1 MRNARFWRLAVIITT
16 AGGLSLGAAGT
27 ALAGGGARPD
37 ISVTIGTTSTF
48 VPVSGDT
55 MVRFGAPPPE
65 DSANVSGSVTG
76 IPPGLTT
83 VVVTLLEKP
92 FGTTAFAGTR
102 DSATLLPADGSAAY
116 TFPVRPTVATSYE
129 VVVSETAGSAPLR
142 ASGPRTVYV
151 IPDVTV
157 TGLKCARPA
166 CSGQL
171 VITAQFPPSAFG
183 TESPKKLN
191 VYQGFREAADSTPA
205 EPDALSLAGP
215 ARTVARDAT
224 KFTVQ
229 YTYRYGFNI
238 GRVNAYQW
246 KINYCT
252 QDTETRD
259 GIGLPGDHGCGNK
272 KVSTD
277 APYLG

>member
-1 MRNARFWRLAVIITT
+1 MRNARFWRLAVIITA
-16 AGGLSLGAAGT
+16 AGGLSLATAGT
-27 ALAGGGARPD
+27 ALAGEGARSD
-37 ISVTIGTTSTF
+37 LDVTIGTTSTF
-48 VPVSGDT
+48 VPVTGDT
-55 MVRFGAPPPE
+55 LVRYRAPFPA
-65 DSANVSGSVTG
+65 DTAHVNGSVTG
-76 IPPGLTT
+76 IPATVT
-83 VVVTLLEKP
+83 SVVVTLLKKP
-92 FGTTAFAGTR
+92 FGATTFISTGLRAN
-102 DSATLLPADGSAAY
+102 LLPTNGTATY
-116 TFPVRPTVATSYE
+116 TFPVRPAVATSYE
-129 VVVSETAGSAPLR
+129 VAVSPTAASAALT
-142 ASGPRTVYV
+142 SGPQTVYV

-157 TGLKCARPA
+157 AGLKCARPS

-191 VYQGFREAADSTPA
+191 VYQGFREAADRTPA

-215 ARTVARDAT
+215 AQTVARDAT

-238 GRVNAYQW
+238 GRANGYQW